1 MVQEALNGYAKT
13 ILFDSGKSS
22 IKSQSEV
29 VLNDII
35 GILKEYP
42 SSRFTVEGHTDD
54 TGSAAGNQK
63 LSDSRAGSVKDYL
76 VENGIEGA
84 RLSAVGF
91 GETKPVDSNKTR
103 AGRANNRRVEI
114 NLVE

>member
-1 MVQEALNGYAKT
+1 MDMLKQYYL
-13 ILFDSGKSS
+13 IGKSS

-42 SSRFTVEGHTDD
+42 SSKITVEGHTDD

-103 AGRANNRRVEI
+103 AEDRIIEELKS